1 MIIEYT
7 PTGICASHISVEV
20 ENGIVLDAQFIGGC
34 PGNHAGIVALIR
46 GMKVE
51 DVIQK
56 LEGITCRS
64 KPTSCPDQL
73 AQALKTI
80 SKGN

>member
-1 MIIEYT
+1 MVIEYT
-7 PTGICASHISVEV
+7 PCGICATHIRVEV
-20 ENGIVLDAQFIGGC
+20 ENGIVKEASFVGGC
-34 PGNHAGIVALIR
+34 PGNHAGIIALIR

-51 DVIQK
+51 EVIAR

-73 AQALKTI
+73 AQALKQAI
-80 SKGN
+80 